1 MVFSD
6 DAVIRLEPGVFDAIT
21 DVPGVAVGHY
31 TDETVYR
38 GVTAIL
44 TTGGAIAGV
53 SVRGSNPGTIHTDA
67 LGPTTIGGYVHGIG
81 LSGGSLFGLGA
92 IAGIAEWLL
101 HQGIGLQL
109 KSALIPIV
117 PGAVIYDMDLSD
129 PMVHPRAEWGHKAA
143 AAATNGAFERGNV
156 GAGRGG
162 TAGKGPGGVRTKGG
176 LGTASL
182 RLPGGIVVGAL
193 VVINA
198 LGSLVHPATGE
209 LYATGGRFDIPL
221 LYQPRDD
228 NPVHTAPLA
237 NTTLGVVATNAALDN
252 PALVKIADLAHDG
265 LARAIRPMHAMRDG
279 DTVFALATHT
289 DPKTLPNTTGP
300 NLTDMVGAAAADAM
314 VRAVLDAAARTAG
327 VGDWPSVAEAQQA
340 IRERGRTARSIT

>member
-1 MVFSD
+1 MIDSD
-6 DAVIRLEPGVFDAIT
+6 SSAVVLESGPLDALT

-31 TDETVYR
+31 TDERVYR

-44 TTGGAIAGV
+44 TTGGATAGV

-92 IAGIAEWLL
+92 IAGITEWLL
-101 HQGIGLQL
+101 QQGIGLQL

-117 PGAVIYDMDLSD
+117 PGAVIYDMDLTD
-129 PMVHPRAEWGHKAA
+129 PMVHPRAEWGHQAA
-143 AAATNGAFERGNV
+143 AAATSGAFERGNV

-182 RLPGGIVVGAL
+182 MLPGGIVVGAL

-198 LGSLVHPATGE
+198 LGSMVHPETVNS
-209 LYATGGRFDIPL
+209 TP
-221 LYQPRDD
+221 P
-228 NPVHTAPLA
+228 
-237 NTTLGVVATNAALDN
+237 AAASIS
-252 PALVKIADLAHDG
+252 PCSTSQAMPT
-265 LARAIRPMHAMRDG
+265 RCIRPRWRTRPSASSRPMPRSR
-279 DTVFALATHT
+279 
-289 DPKTLPNTTGP
+289 
-300 NLTDMVGAAAADAM
+300 
-314 VRAVLDAAARTAG
+314 VRRWSRSPI
-327 VGDWPSVAEAQQA
+327 WPTMGSP
-340 IRERGRTARSIT
+340 ARSGRCMPCATATPCSRSRRTPTLERYPAPPDRT

>member
-1 MVFSD
+1 MSIADSSAVVRL
-6 DAVIRLEPGVFDAIT
+6 DAGPLDAIT
-21 DVPGVAVGHY
+21 DVPGVTVGHF
-31 TDETVYR
+31 THDVVYR

-44 TTGGAIAGV
+44 TTGGATAGV
-53 SVRGSNPGTIHTDA
+53 SVRGSNPGTMHTDA
-67 LGPTTIGGYVHGIG
+67 LGPTSIGGEVHGIG

-92 IAGIAEWLL
+92 IAGITEWLL
-101 HQGIGLQL
+101 QHGIGLQL

-129 PMVHPRAEWGHKAA
+129 PMVHPRAEWGHQAA
-143 AAATNGAFERGNV
+143 AAAASGAFERGNV

-182 RLPGGIVVGAL
+182 LLPGGIVVGAL

-198 LGSLVHPATGE
+198 LGSLVHPETGE
-209 LYATGGRFDIPL
+209 LYATSGGFDRPL
-221 LYQPRDD
+221 LYRPSDD
-228 NPVHTAPLA
+228 NPVHTSPLA
-237 NTTLGVVATNAALDN
+237 NTTLGVVATNAELDK

-279 DTVFALATHT
+279 DTVFALSTHA
-289 DPKTLPNTTGP
+289 DPKTLPGTTGP
-300 NLTDMVGAAAADAM
+300 NLIDMIGAAGADAM
-314 VRAVLDAAARTAG
+314 VRAVLDAAACTAG
-327 VGDWPSVAEAQQA
+327 VGDWPSVATAQAA
-340 IRERGRTARSIT
+340 IQSRGSQTP